1 MRCLCVRDFSGWLG
15 EGQGGWA
22 AVRGGGIKILNI
34 GPWRWL
40 AGGWAAAKC
49 EKVTMS
55 VDNLK

>member
-15 EGQGGWA
+15 EGERGMDSGEGGDKNTKYWTL
-22 AVRGGGIKILNI
+22 AV
-34 GPWRWL
+34 
-40 AGGWAAAKC
+40 AGWGWAAAKC